1 MEDIETLKG
10 RCEQLEVENKRLKDT
25 LISLG
30 NIVKEKK
37 KMWEYFESKFVQ
49 VDFCNDEQRTK
60 CPLYPID
67 CQGDNCQSFIDLV
80 DLMDKAIDNGGIR

>member
-1 MEDIETLKG
+1 MEDIETLKA

-37 KMWEYFESKFVQ
+37 KMWEYFESRFVQ

-67 CQGDNCQSFIDLV
+67 CQGGNCQSFIDLV

>member
-1 MEDIETLKG
+1 MMEDIETLKG

-37 KMWEYFESKFVQ
+37 KMWEY
-49 VDFCNDEQRTK
+49 
-60 CPLYPID
+60 
-67 CQGDNCQSFIDLV
+67 CQLPT
-80 DLMDKAIDNGGIR
+80 A